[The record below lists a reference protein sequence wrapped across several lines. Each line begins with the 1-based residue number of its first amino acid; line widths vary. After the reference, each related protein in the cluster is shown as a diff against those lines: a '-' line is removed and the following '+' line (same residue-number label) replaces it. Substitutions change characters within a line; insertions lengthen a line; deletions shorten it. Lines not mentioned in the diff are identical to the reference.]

1 MTPQLAPAWFHN
13 AVVEGVQRLHVLS
26 LPGTPAA
33 ETVTLTAQVWIDT
46 LWRMPRFWDEARDLP
61 RLQEAFRT
69 TAQRAERWPAPRNV
83 MDNLPRAPDVP
94 QLPAP
99 KVDPEKLRA
108 YQAHARELLTKWKAK
123 P

>member
-1 MTPQLAPAWFHN
+1 MNLQAPAWFHN
-13 AVVEGVQRLHVLS
+13 AVVDGVQRLHVLS
-26 LPGTPAA
+26 LQGTPAA

-46 LWRMPRFWDEARDLP
+46 LWHTPRRWQEARDLP

-69 TAQRAERWPAPRNV
+69 IAGRAERWPAPRAV
-83 MDNLPRAPDVP
+83 LDNLPRAPDLP

-99 KVDPEKLRA
+99 KADPARV
-108 YQAHARELLTKWKAK
+108 ARELAQIRKLVPQMKVK

>member
-1 MTPQLAPAWFHN
+1 MNLQAPAWFHN
-13 AVVEGVQRLHVLS
+13 AVVDGVQRLHVLS
-26 LPGTPAA
+26 LQGTPAA

-46 LWRMPRFWDEARDLP
+46 LWHTPRSWDEARDLP

-69 TAQRAERWPAPRNV
+69 IAGRADRWPAPRAV
-83 MDNLPRAPDVP
+83 LDHLPRPPDLP

-99 KVDPEKLRA
+99 RADPARVAQYRA
-108 YQAHARELLTKWKAK
+108 SARELVAKWKVK